1 MIKSEDCQLKQS
13 LFHLNFPKKTEP
25 RGRGR
30 SLIAVSRPASLTLSD
45 GRGEDRWGG
54 GGWVEG
60 VPLLSPGPRE
70 PAISFNLS
78 ICSIGNVR
86 MRDFANS
93 IPRAY
98 VIFLFTPKRSALFD
112 LTF

>member
-1 MIKSEDCQLKQS
+1 MGTRLEFNCS
-13 LFHLNFPKKTEP
+13 FPTSIPDSVRWK
-25 RGRGR
+25 
-30 SLIAVSRPASLTLSD
+30 
-45 GRGEDRWGG
+45 GEGQVGG
-54 GGWVEG
+54 GGGGWWVEG

-93 IPRAY
+93 IPRAC
-98 VIFLFTPKRSALFD
+98 VIFLFTLNVRLY
-112 LTF
+112 LI

>member
-1 MIKSEDCQLKQS
+1 MAIKSEDCQLKQS

-25 RGRGR
+25 WGRGW
-30 SLIAVSRPASLTLSD
+30 SLIAVSRTASLTLSD
-45 GRGEDRWGG
+45 GRGEDRWE

-78 ICSIGNVR
+78 ICSE
-86 MRDFANS
+86 
-93 IPRAY
+93 
-98 VIFLFTPKRSALFD
+98 
-112 LTF
+112 